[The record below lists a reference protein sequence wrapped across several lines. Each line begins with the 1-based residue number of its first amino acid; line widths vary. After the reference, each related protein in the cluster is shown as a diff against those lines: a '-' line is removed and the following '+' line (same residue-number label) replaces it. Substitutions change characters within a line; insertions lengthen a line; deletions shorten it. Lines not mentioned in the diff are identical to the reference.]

1 MFLRIFAT
9 KNWSMEIGTLI
20 SIGCIIALL
29 ILGYFMFFGKTKSQE
44 KEIYV
49 PNEKGDDNID
59 DNIRVVSYKLTVP
72 LRIHACER
80 LILYIE
86 RIQFPVLI
94 KRVFYP
100 GISRNDFQ
108 FALLQN
114 VQDEFEHNLA
124 QRLYVSETT
133 WQLIVLAK
141 EEVLQNLN
149 AVFGDNPDA
158 DVALIAQQHASFENP
173 MAEKA
178 VVNIKKE
185 FNSL

>member
-1 MFLRIFAT
+1 
-9 KNWSMEIGTLI
+9 MEIGTLI
-20 SIGCIIALL
+20 SIGCILALL
-29 ILGYFMFFGKTKSQE
+29 VLGYFMFFGKQKSSE
-44 KEIYV
+44 KIYI
-49 PNEKGDDNID
+49 PKGSDAEDDL
-59 DNIRVVSYKLTVP
+59 RVVSYKLTVP
-72 LRIHACER
+72 LRIQAYER

-86 RIQFPVLI
+86 RIQFPVLV

-100 GISRNDFQ
+100 AISRNDFQ
-108 FALLQN
+108 FSLLQS

-124 QRLYVSETT
+124 QRLYVSEAT
-133 WQLIVLAK
+133 WQLIVMAK

-149 AVFGDNPDA
+149 AVFADNPDA
-158 DVALIAQQHASFENP
+158 DVALIAQKLASFENP

>member
-1 MFLRIFAT
+1 MFLFIFAT
-9 KNWSMEIGTLI
+9 KNCSMEIGTLI
-20 SIGCIIALL
+20 SVGCIIVLL
-29 ILGYFMFFGKTKSQE
+29 ILGYFMFFGKSKS
-44 KEIYV
+44 
-49 PNEKGDDNID
+49 NESVYIPKDGNEGND
-59 DNIRVVSYKLTVP
+59 IRVVSYKLTVP
-72 LRIHACER
+72 LRIQAYER

-86 RIQFPVLI
+86 RIQFPVLV

-133 WQLIVLAK
+133 WQLILLAK

-158 DVALIAQQHASFENP
+158 DVALIAQQLASFENP

>member
-1 MFLRIFAT
+1 MFLLIFAT
-9 KNWSMEIGTLI
+9 KNWFMEIGTLL
-20 SIGCIIALL
+20 SIGCIIVLL
-29 ILGYFMFFGKTKSQE
+29 VLGYFMFFGKSKSSENNHIPQR
-44 KEIYV
+44 I
-49 PNEKGDDNID
+49 KGDDDIK
-59 DNIRVVSYKLTVP
+59 VVSYKLTVP
-72 LRIHACER
+72 LRIQAYER

-86 RIQFPVLI
+86 RIQFPVLV

-108 FALLQN
+108 FSLLQN

-124 QRLYVSETT
+124 QRLYVSEAT
-133 WQLIVLAK
+133 WQLILLAK

-158 DVALIAQQHASFENP
+158 DVALIAQQLASFENP

>member
-49 PNEKGDDNID
+49 PNEKGDDNI
-59 DNIRVVSYKLTVP
+59 RVVSYKLTVP
-72 LRIHACER
+72 LRIQACER

-114 VQDEFEHNLA
+114 VQDEFEHNLS
-124 QRLYVSETT
+124 QRLYVSEAT
-133 WQLIVLAK
+133 WQLVVLAK
-141 EEVLQNLN
+141 EEVLQNVN
-149 AVFGDNPDA
+149 AVFNDSENEDTA
-158 DVALIAQQHASFENP
+158 TIAQKLASFENP
-173 MAEKA
+173 IGEKA
-178 VVNIKKE
+178 VMDIKNE